1 MFKFL
6 WSEVGK
12 AQREA
17 GDNDLVVTSGSRH
30 ALLGSSGI
38 SKKCSLFSILM
49 APGGLGSD
57 FQICFILSMS
67 EYILNRSIIVLM
79 KMTPAFHCVK
89 IFPKKV
95 NHRKVSIARF
105 ADFG

>member
-6 WSEVGK
+6 WSEAGK
-12 AQREA
+12 AQSEA
-17 GDNDLVVTSGSRH
+17 GDNDLVVTPGSRH

>member
-6 WSEVGK
+6 WSEIEK
-12 AQREA
+12 AQSEA
-17 GDNDLVVTSGSRH
+17 GDNDLVVIPESRH

-38 SKKCSLFSILM
+38 SKKCSLFGILM

-89 IFPKKV
+89 IFP